1 MNEINKTLEF
11 IGRELG
17 RDSVIEYLD
26 SKIESYND
34 KYETLTKIIQLLSID
49 ELYKVG
55 EELYSLRRDIDLK
68 LEEYITLR
76 REYTD
81 EDED

>member
-11 IGRELG
+11 IERELG